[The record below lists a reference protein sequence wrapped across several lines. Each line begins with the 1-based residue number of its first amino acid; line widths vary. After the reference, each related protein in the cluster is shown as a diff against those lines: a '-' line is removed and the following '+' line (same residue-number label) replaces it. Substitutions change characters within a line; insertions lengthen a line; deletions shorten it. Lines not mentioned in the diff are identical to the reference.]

1 MRLAP
6 VHMEHAVRI
15 TSGAETLEGRLVLPA
30 GATGMVVFAAG
41 NGSSADDSQYRYVA
55 AHLQRSG
62 LGTLLFDEQAV
73 AQTAEFRTRMDRLNI
88 PLLAERLVHAT
99 RWINA
104 ERDLRGLRVGCF
116 AAGATSAAALAAAAG
131 LGSRVSAVAVRG
143 GRPDLAGA
151 HLERIT
157 AATLFIVTSADRAML
172 EVNEAAYE
180 RLHCT
185 KRLVVAPGATHR
197 FDEGSALGE
206 VASLAGDWF
215 QDHIEAAVRT

>member
-62 LGTLLFDEQAV
+62 LGTLLFDEPAAEQA
-73 AQTAEFRTRMDRLNI
+73 AEFRTRTDRLNI
-88 PLLAERLVHAT
+88 PFLAERLVHAT

-104 ERDLRGLRVGCF
+104 ERDLRGLRLGCF
-116 AAGATSAAALAAAAG
+116 AAGATSAAVLAAAG
-131 LGSRVSAVAVRG
+131 LGSRVSAVAIRG

-157 AATLFIVTSADRAML
+157 AATLFIVTSADRAVL
-172 EVNEAAYE
+172 EVSEAAYE